1 MYQRYRS
8 RRLVRLAH
16 FQVFYAV
23 LQTHVAQP
31 YSVRLLRHRAP
42 LSHSLVQNVV
52 LVVSLDK
59 IMRHS
64 LHYLMQVPAVG
75 RKHQRL
81 HFRVM
86 HEISKA
92 LHVMLNT
99 QRRHSEV
106 SKMISLTMLHGSHSI
121 SVLLLHGLL
130 IRARGLSTYHEHNR
144 FLSVLHFGNLLTYNQ
159 LPLEVA
165 VHHQPPVKIHYL
177 GFHYLLSLISFF
189 KPPNKASCLCS
200 EFSFFIFCPIAHL

>member
-1 MYQRYRS
+1 MYQRYRP
-8 RRLVRLAH
+8 RCLVRLAH

-121 SVLLLHGLL
+121 SVLLLHRRCAQHVYPGASK
-130 IRARGLSTYHEHNR
+130 ISYV
-144 FLSVLHFGNLLTYNQ
+144 FSMVSLSVL
-159 LPLEVA
+159 VA
-165 VHHQPPVKIHYL
+165 YQHTTSTTD
-177 GFHYLLSLISFF
+177 F
-189 KPPNKASCLCS
+189 
-200 EFSFFIFCPIAHL
+200 